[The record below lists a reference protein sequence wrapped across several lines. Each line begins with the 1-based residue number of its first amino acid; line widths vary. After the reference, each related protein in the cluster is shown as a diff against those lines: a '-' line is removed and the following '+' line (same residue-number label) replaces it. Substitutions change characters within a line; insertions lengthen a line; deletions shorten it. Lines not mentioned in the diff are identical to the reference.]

1 MAARKLTVGVV
12 QQRCG
17 ERRDENLAA
26 SVAAIREA
34 ARRGARL
41 VLLPE
46 LHALRYFCQSE
57 DTALF
62 DLAEPVPGP
71 TTEALGR
78 VAAELGVVVVASVFE
93 RRAPG
98 LHHSPAAVLD
108 RDGRLAGLYRKM
120 HVPDDP
126 GYYEKFYFA
135 PGDLGFEPVASGA
148 GRLGVE
154 GCRDQWEPGGGG
166 LLAAGGASAAGRLG
180 VQVCWDQWSREG
192 ARLLA
197 LRGAELLC
205 YPTAIGWS
213 SEDDAA
219 ERARQLEAWRTI
231 QRAHAIANGLCVLVA
246 NRTGVEPDP
255 SGRTD
260 GIRFWGSSF
269 VAGPQ
274 GEILAEAPADDPAVR
289 VVDIDL
295 GGGEEV
301 RRIWPYLRDRRVDAY
316 QDLSRR
322 WRD

>member
-1 MAARKLTVGVV
+1 MATRKLTVGVV

-98 LHHSPAAVLD
+98 LHHNTAAVLD
-108 RDGRLAGLYRKM
+108 PDGRLAGLYRKM

-135 PGDLGFEPVASGA
+135 PGDLGFEPVAS
-148 GRLGVE
+148 
-154 GCRDQWEPGGGG
+154 
-166 LLAAGGASAAGRLG
+166 AAGRLG
-180 VQVCWDQWSREG
+180 VQVCWDQ
-192 ARLLA
+192 
-197 LRGAELLC
+197 
-205 YPTAIGWS
+205 IG
-213 SEDDAA
+213 
-219 ERARQLEAWRTI
+219 
-231 QRAHAIANGLCVLVA
+231 RAHV
-246 NRTGVEPDP
+246 
-255 SGRTD
+255 
-260 GIRFWGSSF
+260 
-269 VAGPQ
+269 
-274 GEILAEAPADDPAVR
+274 
-289 VVDIDL
+289 
-295 GGGEEV
+295 
-301 RRIWPYLRDRRVDAY
+301 
-316 QDLSRR
+316 
-322 WRD
+322 

>member
-1 MAARKLTVGVV
+1 MASRTLTVGVV

-26 SVAAIREA
+26 GVAGIREA

-46 LHALRYFCQSE
+46 LHALRYFCQTE
-57 DTALF
+57 DPALF

-71 TTEALGR
+71 TTEALAR
-78 VAAELGVVVVASVFE
+78 LAAELHVVLVASVFE

-98 LHHSPAAVLD
+98 LHHNTAAVLD
-108 RDGRLAGLYRKM
+108 ADGRLAGLYRKM

-135 PGDLGFEPVASGA
+135 PGDLGFEPV
-148 GRLGVE
+148 
-154 GCRDQWEPGGGG
+154 P
-166 LLAAGGASAAGRLG
+166 SAAGRLG
-180 VQVCWDQWSREG
+180 VQVCWDQWYPEG
-192 ARLLA
+192 ARLMA
-197 LRGAELLC
+197 LRGADLLC

-213 SEDDAA
+213 SEDDPA
-219 ERARQLEAWRTI
+219 EQARQREAWRTI

-246 NRTGVEPDP
+246 NRTGHEPDP

-274 GEILAEAPADDPAVR
+274 GEILAEAADDPAVL
-289 VVDIDL
+289 VAELDL
-295 GGGEEV
+295 GRSEEV

-316 QDLSRR
+316 GDLARR

>member
-1 MAARKLTVGVV
+1 METRTLTVGVV
-12 QQRCG
+12 QQRCAG
-17 ERRDENLAA
+17 RRDENLAA
-26 SVAAIREA
+26 SVAGIHEA

-46 LHALRYFCQSE
+46 LHALPYFCQTE
-57 DTALF
+57 DPAAF

-78 VAAELGVVVVASVFE
+78 VAADLGVVVVASVFE

-98 LHHSPAAVLD
+98 LHHNTAAVLD

-135 PGDLGFEPVASGA
+135 PGDLGFEPVAS
-148 GRLGVE
+148 
-154 GCRDQWEPGGGG
+154 
-166 LLAAGGASAAGRLG
+166 AAGRLG
-180 VQVCWDQWSREG
+180 VQVCWDQWYPEG

-260 GIRFWGSSF
+260 GLRFWGSSF

-274 GEILAEAPADDPAVR
+274 GEILAEAPVDEPAVL
-289 VVDIDL
+289 VADL
-295 GGGEEV
+295 DLARSEEI
-301 RRIWPYLRDRRVDAY
+301 RRIWPFFRDRRVDAY
-316 QDLSRR
+316 EGLIRR
-322 WRD
+322 YRD

>member
-1 MAARKLTVGVV
+1 MASRTLTVGVV

-26 SVAAIREA
+26 GVAGIREA

-46 LHALRYFCQSE
+46 LHALRYFCQTE
-57 DTALF
+57 DPALF

-71 TTEALGR
+71 TTEALAR
-78 VAAELGVVVVASVFE
+78 VAAELHVVLVASVFE

-98 LHHSPAAVLD
+98 LHHNTAAVLD
-108 RDGRLAGLYRKM
+108 ADGRLAGLYRKM

-135 PGDLGFEPVASGA
+135 PGDLGFEPV
-148 GRLGVE
+148 
-154 GCRDQWEPGGGG
+154 P
-166 LLAAGGASAAGRLG
+166 SAAGRLG
-180 VQVCWDQWSREG
+180 VQVCWDQWYPEG
-192 ARLLA
+192 ARLMA
-197 LRGAELLC
+197 LRGADLLC

-213 SEDDAA
+213 SEDDPA
-219 ERARQLEAWRTI
+219 EQARQREAWRTI

-246 NRTGVEPDP
+246 NRTGHEPDP

-274 GEILAEAPADDPAVR
+274 GEILAEATDDPAVL
-289 VVDIDL
+289 VAELDL
-295 GGGEEV
+295 GRSEEV

-316 QDLSRR
+316 GDLARR

>member
-1 MAARKLTVGVV
+1 MTSRTLTVGVV

-17 ERRDENLAA
+17 ARRDENLAA
-26 SVAAIREA
+26 GVAGIREA

-46 LHALRYFCQSE
+46 LHALRYFCQTE
-57 DTALF
+57 DPALF

-71 TTEALGR
+71 TTEALAR
-78 VAAELGVVVVASVFE
+78 VAAELHVVLVASVFE

-98 LHHSPAAVLD
+98 LHHNTAAVLD
-108 RDGRLAGLYRKM
+108 ADGRLAGLYRKM

-135 PGDLGFEPVASGA
+135 PGDLGFEPV
-148 GRLGVE
+148 
-154 GCRDQWEPGGGG
+154 P
-166 LLAAGGASAAGRLG
+166 SAAGRLG
-180 VQVCWDQWSREG
+180 VQVCWDQWYPEG
-192 ARLLA
+192 ARLMA
-197 LRGAELLC
+197 LRGADLLC

-213 SEDDAA
+213 SEDDPA
-219 ERARQLEAWRTI
+219 EQARQREAWRTI

-246 NRTGVEPDP
+246 NRTGHEPDP

-274 GEILAEAPADDPAVR
+274 GEILAEAADDPAVL
-289 VVDIDL
+289 VAELDL
-295 GGGEEV
+295 GRSEEV

-316 QDLSRR
+316 GDLARR

>member
-1 MAARKLTVGVV
+1 MASRTLTVGVV

-26 SVAAIREA
+26 GVAGIREA

-78 VAAELGVVVVASVFE
+78 LAAELHVVLVASVFE

-98 LHHSPAAVLD
+98 LHHNTAAVLD
-108 RDGRLAGLYRKM
+108 ADGRLAGLYRKM

-135 PGDLGFEPVASGA
+135 PGDLGFEPV
-148 GRLGVE
+148 
-154 GCRDQWEPGGGG
+154 P
-166 LLAAGGASAAGRLG
+166 SAAGRLG
-180 VQVCWDQWSREG
+180 VQVCWDQWYPEG
-192 ARLLA
+192 ARLMA
-197 LRGAELLC
+197 LRGADLLC

-213 SEDDAA
+213 SEDDPA
-219 ERARQLEAWRTI
+219 EQARQREAWRTI

-246 NRTGVEPDP
+246 NRTGHEPDP

-274 GEILAEAPADDPAVR
+274 GEILAEAADDPAVL
-289 VVDIDL
+289 VAELDL
-295 GGGEEV
+295 GRSEEV

-316 QDLSRR
+316 GDLARR

>member
-1 MAARKLTVGVV
+1 MATRKLTVGVV

-98 LHHSPAAVLD
+98 LHHNTAAVLD

-135 PGDLGFEPVASGA
+135 PGDLGFEPVAS
-148 GRLGVE
+148 
-154 GCRDQWEPGGGG
+154 
-166 LLAAGGASAAGRLG
+166 AAGRLG
-180 VQVCWDQWSREG
+180 VQVCWDQWYPEG

-246 NRTGVEPDP
+246 NRTGLEPDP

-260 GIRFWGSSF
+260 GLRFWGSSF

-274 GEILAEAPADDPAVR
+274 GEILAEAPVDEPAVL
-289 VVDIDL
+289 VADL
-295 GGGEEV
+295 DLARSEEI
-301 RRIWPYLRDRRVDAY
+301 RRIWPFFRDRRVDAY
-316 QDLSRR
+316 EGLIRR
-322 WRD
+322 YRD

>member
-1 MAARKLTVGVV
+1 MATRKLTVGVV

-98 LHHSPAAVLD
+98 LHHNTAVVLD
-108 RDGRLAGLYRKM
+108 RDGRVAGLYRKM
-120 HVPDDP
+120 HIPDDP

-135 PGDLGFEPVASGA
+135 PGDLGFEPVTTS
-148 GRLGVE
+148 LGT
-154 GCRDQWEPGGGG
+154 
-166 LLAAGGASAAGRLG
+166 LG
-180 VQVCWDQWSREG
+180 VQVCWDQWYPEG
-192 ARLLA
+192 ARLMA
-197 LRGAELLC
+197 LRGAELLL

-213 SEDDAA
+213 DEDDGA
-219 ERARQLEAWRTI
+219 EQARQREAWMTI
-231 QRAHAIANGLCVLVA
+231 QRAHAIANGLPVLVC

-255 SGRTD
+255 SGASR
-260 GIRFWGSSF
+260 GIRFWGTSF

-274 GEILAEAPADDPAVR
+274 GEILAEAPVDEPAVL
-289 VVDIDL
+289 VAELDL
-295 GGGEEV
+295 ARGESV
-301 RRIWPYLRDRRVDAY
+301 RRVWPYFRDRRVDAY
-316 QDLSRR
+316 EGLVRR
-322 WRD
+322 YCD

>member
-1 MAARKLTVGVV
+1 MASRTLTVGVV

-26 SVAAIREA
+26 GVAGIREA

-46 LHALRYFCQSE
+46 LHALRYFCQTE
-57 DTALF
+57 DPALF

-71 TTEALGR
+71 TTEALAR
-78 VAAELGVVVVASVFE
+78 VAAELHVVLVASVFE

-98 LHHSPAAVLD
+98 LHHNTAAVLD
-108 RDGRLAGLYRKM
+108 ADGRLAGLYRKM

-135 PGDLGFEPVASGA
+135 PGDLGFEPV
-148 GRLGVE
+148 
-154 GCRDQWEPGGGG
+154 P
-166 LLAAGGASAAGRLG
+166 SAAGRLG
-180 VQVCWDQWSREG
+180 VQVCWDQWYPEG
-192 ARLLA
+192 ARLMA
-197 LRGAELLC
+197 LRGADLLC

-213 SEDDAA
+213 SEDDPA
-219 ERARQLEAWRTI
+219 EQARQREAWRTI

-246 NRTGVEPDP
+246 NRTGHEPDP

-274 GEILAEAPADDPAVR
+274 GEILAEAADDPAVL
-289 VVDIDL
+289 VAELDL
-295 GGGEEV
+295 GRSEEV

-316 QDLSRR
+316 GDLARR

>member
-1 MAARKLTVGVV
+1 MATRKLTVGVV

-98 LHHSPAAVLD
+98 LHHNTAAVLD

-135 PGDLGFEPVASGA
+135 PGDLGFEPVAS
-148 GRLGVE
+148 
-154 GCRDQWEPGGGG
+154 
-166 LLAAGGASAAGRLG
+166 AAGRLG
-180 VQVCWDQWSREG
+180 VQVCWDQWYPEG

-246 NRTGVEPDP
+246 NRTGHEPDP

-274 GEILAEAPADDPAVR
+274 GEILAEAPADDPAVL
-289 VVDIDL
+289 VVDLDL
-295 GGGEEV
+295 GRGEEV

>member
-1 MAARKLTVGVV
+1 MASRTLTVGVV

-26 SVAAIREA
+26 GVAGIREA

-46 LHALRYFCQSE
+46 LHALRYFCQTE
-57 DTALF
+57 DPALF

-71 TTEALGR
+71 TTEALAR
-78 VAAELGVVVVASVFE
+78 VAAELHVVLVASVFE

-98 LHHSPAAVLD
+98 LHHNTAAVLD
-108 RDGRLAGLYRKM
+108 ADGRLAGLYRKM

-135 PGDLGFEPVASGA
+135 PGDLGFEPVTTS
-148 GRLGVE
+148 LGK
-154 GCRDQWEPGGGG
+154 
-166 LLAAGGASAAGRLG
+166 LG
-180 VQVCWDQWSREG
+180 VQVCWDQWYPEG
-192 ARLLA
+192 ARLMA
-197 LRGAELLC
+197 LRGADLLC

-213 SEDDAA
+213 SEDDPA
-219 ERARQLEAWRTI
+219 EQARQREAWRTI

-246 NRTGVEPDP
+246 NRTGHEPDP

-274 GEILAEAPADDPAVR
+274 GEILAEAADDPAVL
-289 VVDIDL
+289 VAELDL
-295 GGGEEV
+295 GRSEEV

-316 QDLSRR
+316 GDLARR

>member
-1 MAARKLTVGVV
+1 MGVV

-26 SVAAIREA
+26 GVAGIREA

-46 LHALRYFCQSE
+46 LHALRYFCQTE
-57 DTALF
+57 DPALF

-71 TTEALGR
+71 TTEALAR
-78 VAAELGVVVVASVFE
+78 VAAELHVVLVASVFE

-98 LHHSPAAVLD
+98 LHHNTAAVLD
-108 RDGRLAGLYRKM
+108 ADGRLAGLYRKM

-135 PGDLGFEPVASGA
+135 PGDLGFEPV
-148 GRLGVE
+148 
-154 GCRDQWEPGGGG
+154 P
-166 LLAAGGASAAGRLG
+166 SAAGRLG
-180 VQVCWDQWSREG
+180 VQVCWDQWYPEG
-192 ARLLA
+192 ARLMA
-197 LRGAELLC
+197 LRGADLLC

-213 SEDDAA
+213 SEDDPA
-219 ERARQLEAWRTI
+219 EQARQREAWRTI

-246 NRTGVEPDP
+246 NRTGHEPDP

-274 GEILAEAPADDPAVR
+274 GEILAEAADDPAVL
-289 VVDIDL
+289 VAELDL
-295 GGGEEV
+295 GRSEEV

-316 QDLSRR
+316 GD
-322 WRD
+322 

>member
-1 MAARKLTVGVV
+1 MATRKLTVGVV

-46 LHALRYFCQSE
+46 LHALPYFCQTE
-57 DTALF
+57 DPAAF

-78 VAAELGVVVVASVFE
+78 VAADLGVVVVASVFE

-98 LHHSPAAVLD
+98 LHHNTAAVLD

-135 PGDLGFEPVASGA
+135 PGDLGFEPVAS
-148 GRLGVE
+148 
-154 GCRDQWEPGGGG
+154 
-166 LLAAGGASAAGRLG
+166 AAGRLG
-180 VQVCWDQWSREG
+180 VQVCWDQWYPEG

-260 GIRFWGSSF
+260 GLRFWGSSF

-274 GEILAEAPADDPAVR
+274 GEILAESPVDEPAVL
-289 VVDIDL
+289 VADL
-295 GGGEEV
+295 DLARSEEI
-301 RRIWPYLRDRRVDAY
+301 RRIWPFFRDRRVDAY
-316 QDLSRR
+316 EGLIRR
-322 WRD
+322 YRD

>member
-1 MAARKLTVGVV
+1 MASRTLTVGVV

-26 SVAAIREA
+26 GVAGIREA

-98 LHHSPAAVLD
+98 LHHNTAAVLD
-108 RDGRLAGLYRKM
+108 ADGRLAGLYRKM

-135 PGDLGFEPVASGA
+135 PGDLGFEPV
-148 GRLGVE
+148 
-154 GCRDQWEPGGGG
+154 P
-166 LLAAGGASAAGRLG
+166 SAAGRLG
-180 VQVCWDQWSREG
+180 VQVCWDQWYPEG
-192 ARLLA
+192 ARLMA
-197 LRGAELLC
+197 LRGADLLC

-213 SEDDAA
+213 SEDDPA
-219 ERARQLEAWRTI
+219 EQARQREAWRTI

-246 NRTGVEPDP
+246 NRTGHEPDP

-274 GEILAEAPADDPAVR
+274 GEILAEAADDPAVL
-289 VVDIDL
+289 VAELDL
-295 GGGEEV
+295 GRSEEV

-316 QDLSRR
+316 GDLARR